1 MRASTHDDNVEAT
14 AVVEA
19 TTIAATTTNSDT
31 VATTVPPVLTASA
44 VTAAVPAV
52 LTVPAASAAPAV
64 LTVPAASAAVPEVFI
79 AAPASTADV
88 PEVFTAPASSA
99 DVPVVLTATIA
110 LTAVVLQQAV
120 LPEEDHQIIS
130 SGSNNIHVNGEEG
143 FVLCTIGGDEERS
156 SATNNPS
163 CNNEEPPEALMECQF
178 SSFQYNSLS
187 NGTDEEQA
195 LESFIKQLA
204 QFEQVQSIDINY
216 QGETIHAMFN
226 EKATHIG
233 LIGKGTD
240 LSSFHDRK
248 GKVFYITDLSSTHSS
263 GEVMI
268 AVAWKLNSK
277 DTFGLLQTISFEQ
290 YIYCLENR

>member
-1 MRASTHDDNVEAT
+1 MKSRVCIRCSIMRASTNDDDVEAT

-19 TTIAATTTNSDT
+19 TTIAATTNSDT
-31 VATTVPPVLTASA
+31 VATAVPPVLTASA
-44 VTAAVPAV
+44 VTAVPAV
-52 LTVPAASAAPAV
+52 LTVPAASA
-64 LTVPAASAAVPEVFI
+64 VPEVFT

-99 DVPVVLTATIA
+99 DVPVVLTATTA
-110 LTAVVLQQAV
+110 LTAVVLQEAI
-120 LPEEDHQIIS
+120 LPEEDHQIVIS

-178 SSFQYNSLS
+178 SPFQYNSLS

-195 LESFIKQLA
+195 LESFIKQLP

-277 DTFGLLQTISFEQ
+277 DTFGLLQTISFK
-290 YIYCLENR
+290 IYMHCLENR

>member
-1 MRASTHDDNVEAT
+1 MRASTHDDDVEAT

-64 LTVPAASAAVPEVFI
+64 LTVPAASAAVPEVF
-79 AAPASTADV
+79 TA
-88 PEVFTAPASSA
+88 APASSA

-178 SSFQYNSLS
+178 SSFQYNCLS
-187 NGTDEEQA
+187 NSTDEEQA